1 MYITWEDPST
11 PSFTAKHVV
20 HGFFPAD
27 IGCRGFP
34 ARGEQ
39 WHTLGIKGERTKG
52 RNTETVNNSREIIML
67 VMVEKSRAELETIYR
82 RAMVWPII
90 ADSPLRGRSRTGVET
105 TDEGWTWLT
114 TSVYLAVNSL
124 FYVLLTKS
132 TRLVS
137 YVYSDAAQ
145 DSKRL
150 PKEGSWIEFKGNWEY
165 FKNEA
170 KWSLHLV
177 NCIFMTILSSYNCTC
192 TCVRHEI
199 STCNLYV
206 TKWKW
211 SSFRIPC
218 HTIINIFVISV

>member
-34 ARGEQ
+34 ARGGQ

-124 FYVLLTKS
+124 FNVLLTKS

-145 DSKRL
+145 DSKR
-150 PKEGSWIEFKGNWEY
+150 
-165 FKNEA
+165 
-170 KWSLHLV
+170 
-177 NCIFMTILSSYNCTC
+177 
-192 TCVRHEI
+192 
-199 STCNLYV
+199 
-206 TKWKW
+206 
-211 SSFRIPC
+211 
-218 HTIINIFVISV
+218 